1 MRYFFNG
8 TASNEMPHA
17 NTDKGPLPEDK
28 EGCSAENLVKQTFSR
43 IDRRNAVVAPAALKK
58 EGDSNAGTQ

>member
-17 NTDKGPLPEDK
+17 NTDKGPLIK
-28 EGCSAENLVKQTFSR
+28 TTG
-43 IDRRNAVVAPAALKK
+43 RR
-58 EGDSNAGTQ
+58 